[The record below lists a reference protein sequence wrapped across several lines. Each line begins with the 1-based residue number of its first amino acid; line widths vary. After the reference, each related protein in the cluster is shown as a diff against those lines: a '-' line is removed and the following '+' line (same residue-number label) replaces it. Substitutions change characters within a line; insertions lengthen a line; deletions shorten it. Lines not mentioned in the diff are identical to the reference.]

1 MTVGIGL
8 CSAPARSLTA
18 EDTEFAEDFLF
29 ADLVAVFLD
38 AVSLDESFAGAKL
51 RAAGLGLLLFF
62 FAGAG
67 GSVVSAFRFLSARA
81 FASPSHAAFTF
92 PRDAG
97 RLLFHSAESSS
108 PPICAMVRSVR
119 MDGSDLSMRNEESRG
134 GKEG

>member
-29 ADLVAVFLD
+29 ADFVDGVWW
-38 AVSLDESFAGAKL
+38 DESFAGAKL

-81 FASPSHAAFTF
+81 IASASHAAFTF

-108 PPICAMVRSVR
+108 PPICAIVRSVR
-119 MDGSDLSMRNEESRG
+119 MDVSYLSMSNPATT
-134 GKEG
+134 

>member
-1 MTVGIGL
+1 MVFS
-8 CSAPARSLTA
+8 SAPARALPG

-38 AVSLDESFAGAKL
+38 AVSLDEMFAGATF

-67 GSVVSAFRFLSARA
+67 GSVVSVFRFLSARA
-81 FASPSHAAFTF
+81 IASASHAAFTF
-92 PRDAG
+92 PPDAG

-108 PPICAMVRSVR
+108 PPICAIVRSVR
-119 MDGSDLSMRNEESRG
+119 MDVSYLSISNPETT
-134 GKEG
+134 